1 MQHQSSINNTFVINE
16 DIEEDS
22 EPIGPLVREKHLTR
36 QNPLVKYIGTEADCH
51 KMKFEEREAKVK
63 ELYVKM

>member
-1 MQHQSSINNTFVINE
+1 MNNTFVINE
-16 DIEEDS
+16 DIEEES
-22 EPIGPLVREKHLTR
+22 EPIGALVPDKHLTR
-36 QNPLVKYIGTEADCH
+36 QNPLKSIRVEEDCQ